1 MEANERKLNWF
12 PGHMAKALRQMEAD
26 VKLCDGVILV
36 MDARAVFACFNK
48 RLDKVFGNKPI
59 VYCINKRD
67 LISSAQ
73 AKKIESYFKANN
85 LVYELIEGLSK
96 RDGQNLRAKC
106 DFVLKEKIE
115 RNAQKGMTRTLRFM
129 VAGLPTTGKS
139 TIINTMSGA
148 KKAETGN
155 KAGVTRANKWIR
167 LGSFDLLDTP
177 GTMPPNIENQTY
189 ARHLAFIGAMN
200 DDILH
205 AEDLALDLI
214 TELVK
219 IAPNEFKEK
228 YKLDTLELTPLEI
241 FDCICKKRGYL
252 LRGGECDYERA
263 AKAIIDDFRKGRI
276 GKIALETEPILK
288 AKSEK
293 KDVE

>member
-1 MEANERKLNWF
+1 
-12 PGHMAKALRQMEAD
+12 MAKALRQMEAD

-48 RLDKVFGNKPI
+48 RLGKVFGNKPI

-67 LISSAQ
+67 LISNAQ

-85 LVYELIEGLSK
+85 FVYELIEGLSK

-129 VAGLPTTGKS
+129 VAGLPNTGKS

-155 KAGVTRANKWIR
+155 KAGVTRTNKWIR

-177 GTMPPNIENQTY
+177 GTMPPNIENQIY
-189 ARHLAFIGAMN
+189 AKHLAFIGAMN

-205 AEDLALDLI
+205 TEDLALDLI

-276 GKIALETEPILK
+276 GKIALETEPISK
-288 AKSEK
+288 AKPEK
-293 KDVE
+293 KDIG

>member
-67 LISSAQ
+67 LISNVQ

-106 DFVLKEKIE
+106 DLVLKEKIE

-129 VAGLPTTGKS
+129 VAGLPNTGKS

-155 KAGVTRANKWIR
+155 KAGVTRSNKWIR

-189 ARHLAFIGAMN
+189 AKHLAFIGAMN

-205 AEDLALDLI
+205 TEDLALDLI
-214 TELVK
+214 SELVR

-276 GKIALETEPILK
+276 GKIALETEPISK
-288 AKSEK
+288 TKPEK
-293 KDVE
+293 KDN

>member
-1 MEANERKLNWF
+1 MF
-12 PGHMAKALRQMEAD
+12 RQ
-26 VKLCDGVILV
+26 
-36 MDARAVFACFNK
+36 
-48 RLDKVFGNKPI
+48 
-59 VYCINKRD
+59 
-67 LISSAQ
+67 
-73 AKKIESYFKANN
+73 KKIESYFKANN

-129 VAGLPTTGKS
+129 VAGLPNTGKS

-228 YKLDTLELTPLEI
+228 YKLDTLELTSLEI

-288 AKSEK
+288 AKPEK

>member
-67 LISSAQ
+67 LISNAQ

-106 DFVLKEKIE
+106 DLVLKEKIE
-115 RNAQKGMTRTLRFM
+115 RNAQKGMMRTLRFM
-129 VAGLPTTGKS
+129 VAGLPNTGKS

-155 KAGVTRANKWIR
+155 KAGVTRSNKWIR

-189 ARHLAFIGAMN
+189 AKHLAFIGAMN

-205 AEDLALDLI
+205 VEDLALDLI

-228 YKLDTLELTPLEI
+228 YKLDTLELIPLEI

-276 GKIALETEPILK
+276 GKIALETEPISK
-288 AKSEK
+288 AKPEK
-293 KDVE
+293 KDN

>member
-1 MEANERKLNWF
+1 
-12 PGHMAKALRQMEAD
+12 MAKALRQMEAD

-67 LISSAQ
+67 LISNAQ

-96 RDGQNLRAKC
+96 RDSQNLRAKC
-106 DFVLKEKIE
+106 DLVLKEKIE

-129 VAGLPTTGKS
+129 VAGLPNTGKS

-219 IAPNEFKEK
+219 IAPNKFKEK

-241 FDCICKKRGYL
+241 FDCICRKRGYL

-288 AKSEK
+288 AKPEK

>member
-1 MEANERKLNWF
+1 
-12 PGHMAKALRQMEAD
+12 
-26 VKLCDGVILV
+26 

-48 RLDKVFGNKPI
+48 RLNKVFGNKPI

-67 LISSAQ
+67 LISNAQ

-129 VAGLPTTGKS
+129 VAGLPNTGKS

>member
-1 MEANERKLNWF
+1 
-12 PGHMAKALRQMEAD
+12 MAKALRQMEAD

-67 LISSAQ
+67 LISNAQ
-73 AKKIESYFKANN
+73 AKKIESYFKANK

-96 RDGQNLRAKC
+96 RDSQNLRAKC

-129 VAGLPTTGKS
+129 VAGLPNTGKS

-155 KAGVTRANKWIR
+155 KAGVTRTNKWIR

-228 YKLDTLELTPLEI
+228 YKIDNLELTPLEI

-288 AKSEK
+288 VKPEK
-293 KDVE
+293 KHVE

>member
-1 MEANERKLNWF
+1 
-12 PGHMAKALRQMEAD
+12 
-26 VKLCDGVILV
+26 
-36 MDARAVFACFNK
+36 
-48 RLDKVFGNKPI
+48 
-59 VYCINKRD
+59 
-67 LISSAQ
+67 
-73 AKKIESYFKANN
+73 
-85 LVYELIEGLSK
+85 
-96 RDGQNLRAKC
+96 
-106 DFVLKEKIE
+106 
-115 RNAQKGMTRTLRFM
+115 
-129 VAGLPTTGKS
+129 
-139 TIINTMSGA
+139 
-148 KKAETGN
+148 
-155 KAGVTRANKWIR
+155 
-167 LGSFDLLDTP
+167 
-177 GTMPPNIENQTY
+177 
-189 ARHLAFIGAMN
+189 MN

-288 AKSEK
+288 AKPEK